1 MINSVF
7 EFLRND
13 LNEKL
18 PRDSS
23 DGAMKDLFVYA
34 NTSKDDSLSFDSDSV
49 SMMLIRMEEETA
61 TRQPDPYTR
70 VSAMGLHQR
79 IAPEIKM
86 NLWVLLVARFPNDY
100 ARALKH
106 ISEVISYFQ
115 KHRVF
120 NNENS
125 PGLSDEIS
133 QLVMELVTPTF
144 SEANQIWGLLRAAY
158 QPSVL
163 YKIKMITF
171 EDDDGTLL
179 TPISEIIQ
187 TTTQKT
193 NQ

>member
-7 EFLRND
+7 EFLRNR
-13 LNEKL
+13 LNEKF
-18 PRDSS
+18 PRDFS
-23 DGAMKDLFVYA
+23 DGAMKELFVYA
-34 NTSKDDSLSFDSDSV
+34 NTSKDDSLSFDPDSI
-49 SMMLIRMEEETA
+49 SIMLIGMEEETT
-61 TRQPDPYTR
+61 TRQPDPYGR

-79 IAPEIKM
+79 VAPEIRM
-86 NLWVLLVARFPNDY
+86 NLSVLIVARFPNDY

-106 ISEVISYFQ
+106 ISDVISYFQ

-125 PGLSDEIS
+125 PDLSDEIS
-133 QLVMELVTPTF
+133 QLVLELVTPTF
-144 SEANQIWGLLRAAY
+144 SEANQIWGLLRVAY

-187 TTTQKT
+187 TTTQEPKK
-193 NQ
+193 